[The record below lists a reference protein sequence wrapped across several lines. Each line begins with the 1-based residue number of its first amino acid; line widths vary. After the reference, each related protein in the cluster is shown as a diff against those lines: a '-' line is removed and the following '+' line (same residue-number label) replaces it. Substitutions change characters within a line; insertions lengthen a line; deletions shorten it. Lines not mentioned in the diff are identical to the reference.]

1 VSPRRLVESARIP
14 TFTSYAVIGAFGVG
28 LLVGFSFG

>member
-1 VSPRRLVESARIP
+1 VNPRRLAESAKVP

-28 LLVGFSFG
+28 LLIGFVLG